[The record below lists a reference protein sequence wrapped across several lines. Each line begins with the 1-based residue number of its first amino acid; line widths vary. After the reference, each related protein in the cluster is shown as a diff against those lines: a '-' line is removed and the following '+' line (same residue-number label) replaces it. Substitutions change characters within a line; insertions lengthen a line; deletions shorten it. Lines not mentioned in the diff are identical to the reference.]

1 MGGRGSGGHNKKTAE
16 QHLREGTFRKDR
28 HEKRP
33 KAKRKVKVVSKRAVS
48 KRPVIKKQEPVQQQA
63 AMTPIK
69 CPAWFDEYAKE
80 EFERVCQVLYDKG
93 MLADVNHATLEGYC
107 SAYSRAVRAEIELR
121 DGFDREVTMYGKGG
135 DSFTVLKKK
144 SECSVAERAWG
155 QVKMFAV
162 ELGITSPGSPDST
175 DEKMTPLERELLKA
189 ERKPRNV

>member
-1 MGGRGSGGHNKKTAE
+1 MGGKGSGGGNKKTAE

-28 HEKRP
+28 HAAKRG
-33 KAKRKVKVVSKRAVS
+33 KAKRKLKTVSKT
-48 KRPVIKKQEPVQQQA
+48 PVTKKPVKQSV
-63 AMTPIK
+63 MTPIK
-69 CPAWFDEYAKE
+69 CPAWFDDYAKE
-80 EFERVCQVLYDKG
+80 EFERVCQVLFDRG

-107 SAYSRAVRAEIELR
+107 AAYSRAVRAEIELR
-121 DGFDREVTMYGKGG
+121 DGFDREVTMFGKGG

-162 ELGITSPGSPDST
+162 EMGIAAGGAT
-175 DEKMTPLERELLKA
+175 DHGAEKLTPLEKALEEA

>member
-28 HEKRP
+28 HEVKV
-33 KAKRKVKVVSKRAVS
+33 KRKAVS
-48 KRPVIKKQEPVQQQA
+48 KRPVSKKPVKQSKRVTVKQQLV
-63 AMTPIK
+63 MTPIK
-69 CPAWFDEYAKE
+69 CPAWFDEYAEE
-80 EFERVCQVLYDKG
+80 EFERVCQVLFDKG

-121 DGFDREVTMYGKGG
+121 DGFDREVTMFGKGG

-162 ELGITSPGSPDST
+162 ELGITTGSPDPVT
-175 DEKMTPLERELLKA
+175 EQLTPLEKALADA